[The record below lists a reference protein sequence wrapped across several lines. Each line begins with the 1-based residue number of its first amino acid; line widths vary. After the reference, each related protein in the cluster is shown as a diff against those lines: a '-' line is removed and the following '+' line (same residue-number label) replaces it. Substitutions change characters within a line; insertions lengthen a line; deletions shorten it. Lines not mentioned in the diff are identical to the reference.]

1 MVETGNIS
9 LFLALIIST
18 YVLVASIYGVKTR
31 KWDFVRSAENG
42 ALAVC
47 FLLII
52 ATLALVYSLL
62 NLDFSL
68 KYVALNTS
76 TDLATIYR
84 FTSLW
89 AGQAG
94 SLLLWCL
101 MLSVYTVVVVLQSRN
116 KDRQLMPYVL
126 ATLTTVSIFF
136 IFIITFIESPFEK
149 LPFIPKEGRGLNP

>member
-9 LFLALIIST
+9 IFLALIIST

-101 MLSVYTVVVVLQSRN
+101 VLSVYTVVVVLQSRN
-116 KDRQLMPYVL
+116 KDRQL
-126 ATLTTVSIFF
+126 
-136 IFIITFIESPFEK
+136 
-149 LPFIPKEGRGLNP
+149 